1 MMSRFFSFWTKK
13 ELEPET
19 ERNSKVTDSC
29 DNRSAGSEP
38 QSPKPY
44 PPQADARVDLSETA
58 HDGDSSQTSRLKRTV
73 KHPDGRV
80 SLYKRFNLQYV
91 LRSIETVDCY
101 VKVRVT

>member
-1 MMSRFFSFWTKK
+1 MMSGFFSFWAKK
-13 ELEPET
+13 ELKPET
-19 ERNSKVTDSC
+19 ERNSKVADSC
-29 DNRSAGSEP
+29 GNRSAGSEP

-44 PPQADARVDLSETA
+44 PPRADAQLDLSGTA

-80 SLYKRFNLQYV
+80 NLYERFNLQYV